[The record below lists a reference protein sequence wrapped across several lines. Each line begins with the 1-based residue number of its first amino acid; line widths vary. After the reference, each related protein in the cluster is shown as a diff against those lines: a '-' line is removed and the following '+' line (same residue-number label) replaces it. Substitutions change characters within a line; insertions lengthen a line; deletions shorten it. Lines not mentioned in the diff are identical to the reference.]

1 MGKNSR
7 KILTLIEKEGAVPLA
22 ELPDKL
28 DMDKKDV
35 YAAVNYLKKKNRVK
49 TEPLLPK
56 PKYSIV
62 LPADE

>member
-1 MGKNSR
+1 MGNNSR
-7 KILTLIEKEGAVPLA
+7 KILTLIKKDGAVPLA
-22 ELPDKL
+22 EIPGKL
-28 DMDKKDV
+28 DMDIKDV
-35 YAAVNYLKKKNRVK
+35 YAAVNYLKKTNRVK